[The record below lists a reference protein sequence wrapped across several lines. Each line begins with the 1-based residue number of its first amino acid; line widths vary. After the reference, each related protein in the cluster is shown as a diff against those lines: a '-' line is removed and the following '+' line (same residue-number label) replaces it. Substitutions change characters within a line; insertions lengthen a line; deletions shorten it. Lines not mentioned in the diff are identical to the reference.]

1 MKARLNRDE
10 QGFSKIPENYSRP
23 RHQNFAASVGRQPS
37 DLIQDQIEHPM
48 MNLQNFKPA
57 LDEFLRNGPSSDVEK
72 LKNLAVEIAAM
83 NSRLDPSQLST
94 EIDHNFGLQ
103 SNQSQAS
110 QLGPQ
115 NFSLS
120 RENVGFSVN
129 SFSSLVDFGDLDT
142 NKSRRES
149 SWQQSV
155 NELMPASG
163 DAEKYH
169 KEYKVYESNDAKR
182 LTSKDWTINYSMNS
196 QTFTPMNE
204 ASSELTNNVVT
215 YVQLNEMDED
225 DYMQAP
231 RMARMTARPMY
242 LPDDKR
248 HMSER
253 QMSVD
258 IKTASIGIDNEGRL
272 GSYELIST
280 NLQMQQ
286 SPHAV
291 QGNDQWD
298 PVPLPPDGY
307 RVEPS
312 PDHPGN
318 YEHHTYGANNHH
330 QRNSG
335 DYRQQTNDAVYH
347 TFGQPAFNSFPV
359 SYELHHHQQQQQQ
372 QMPQS
377 HGPIRS
383 QTQDK
388 NVAESYQPE
397 RHSLPG
403 DAGVILP
410 YEITQ
415 GDVLLERGGKG
426 NHHKGSRYYR
436 RLINER
442 RESYQELPDS
452 SRAEKMAISLSVVM
466 SVKATG
472 ARFIHKKKGKYVIMS
487 DREARNKI
495 SQALREKKERV
506 MLDA

>member
-10 QGFSKIPENYSRP
+10 QGFSKIPENYARP

-37 DLIQDQIEHPM
+37 DLIQDEIEHPM

-57 LDEFLRNGPSSDVEK
+57 LDEFLKYGPSSDVEK

-94 EIDHNFGLQ
+94 EIDQNFGIQ

-110 QLGPQ
+110 QLGPL

-120 RENVGFSVN
+120 RDNVGFSVN
-129 SFSSLVDFGDLDT
+129 SFSSLVDFGDLDA
-142 NKSRRES
+142 NKSRRDS

-196 QTFTPMNE
+196 QTFTPTHE

-225 DYMQAP
+225 YDMQPP
-231 RMARMTARPMY
+231 RVARMPGRQTHHY
-242 LPDDKR
+242 DDK
-248 HMSER
+248 R

-286 SPHAV
+286 SPHNL
-291 QGNDQWD
+291 QGNHQWD

-312 PDHPGN
+312 PNHAGN
-318 YEHHTYGANNHH
+318 YQQHMYGGHNHQH
-330 QRNSG
+330 RNSG
-335 DYRQQTNDAVYH
+335 DYRQQPNNAVYH
-347 TFGQPAFNSFPV
+347 EFAQPTYSSFPV
-359 SYELHHHQQQQQQ
+359 NYEHHHQQQQQMQ
-372 QMPQS
+372 HSPMTQS
-377 HGPIRS
+377 QAPVLP
-383 QTQDK
+383 QTQDS
-388 NVAESYQPE
+388 NLLESYQDVHNSPT
-397 RHSLPG
+397 G
-403 DAGVILP
+403 DADVLLP

-415 GDVLLERGGKG
+415 GDVLLE
-426 NHHKGSRYYR
+426 
-436 RLINER
+436 
-442 RESYQELPDS
+442 
-452 SRAEKMAISLSVVM
+452 
-466 SVKATG
+466 
-472 ARFIHKKKGKYVIMS
+472 
-487 DREARNKI
+487 
-495 SQALREKKERV
+495 
-506 MLDA
+506 